1 MIPAMQTTEIAIRL
15 IVIGQAL
22 LIAAIF
28 LFGNGTRAAR
38 ISGAMLMLS
47 VAGYLYG
54 SETNLRG
61 AIPDL
66 LPVVMLL
73 AMIVPY
79 CLWAFARA
87 IFESPWPKWWVTSAF
102 LSIGVVVWVIFVAAD
117 YGMSAWVNPA
127 NIVMHVASLAIVL
140 HALWLTAK
148 GRPDDLIERRRTLRI
163 FFVVLVA
170 AQVLLVLIVELAL
183 GTAPPP
189 AWLELGNVIIIA
201 LLTIGLAIP
210 MLRLNPEFFEPQ
222 EIVAPRAAPTEKG
235 SISAADNILQQ
246 ELLDL
251 MSSGYHQETGLTIRM
266 LAEKLKHPEHQLRR
280 LINGHLG
287 YRNFS
292 AFLNSYRID
301 AAKLQ
306 LVDPARVRVPVLSIA
321 LELGYASLGPFN
333 RAFKVATGTTPSDYR
348 QQNLARNRADSE

>member
-1 MIPAMQTTEIAIRL
+1 MLTTETAIRL
-15 IVIGQAL
+15 IVIGQEI

-38 ISGAMLMLS
+38 ISGAALMLS

-54 SETNLRG
+54 SDTNLRG

-66 LPVVMLL
+66 LPLVILL

-87 IFESPWPKWWVTSAF
+87 VFESPWPKWWVTSAF
-102 LSIGVVVWVIFVAAD
+102 LSVGVVVWAIFVAGE
-117 YGMSAWVNPA
+117 YGSSNWVNPA
-127 NIVMHVASLAIVL
+127 NAVMHVASLVIVL

-148 GRPDDLIERRRTLRI
+148 GRPDDLIERRRTLRLYFI
-163 FFVVLVA
+163 VLVA
-170 AQVLLVLIVELAL
+170 AQALLVLSVELAL
-183 GTAPPP
+183 GAERAP
-189 AWLELGNVIIIA
+189 AWLEFGNVVILA
-201 LLTIGLAIP
+201 MLTIGLAIP
-210 MLRLNPEFFEPQ
+210 MLRLNPEFFEP
-222 EIVAPRAAPTEKG
+222 REKAE
-235 SISAADNILQQ
+235 SQAETAERSAISAAENVLEQK
-246 ELLDL
+246 LL
-251 MSSGYHQETGLTIRM
+251 SSMDAGYYRETGLTIRM
-266 LAEKLKHPEHQLRR
+266 LAEELDYPEHQLRR

-301 AAKLQ
+301 AAKRQ
-306 LVDPARVRVPVLSIA
+306 LVDPARVRVPVLTIA

-348 QQNLARNRADSE
+348 QQNLDPISADSE